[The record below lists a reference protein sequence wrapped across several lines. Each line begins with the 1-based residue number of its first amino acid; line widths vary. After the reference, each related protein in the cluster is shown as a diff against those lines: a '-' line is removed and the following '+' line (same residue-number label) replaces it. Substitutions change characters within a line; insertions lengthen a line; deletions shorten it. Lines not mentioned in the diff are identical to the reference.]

1 MTCPRCS
8 GLLVP
13 ETVHDGALSEDLLRC
28 VNCGRM
34 GDAVAR
40 TMQTS
45 ETEKPTRCVRCKQ
58 AAANPGKVHCEP
70 CRKAWRAYMNQR
82 KLRLDVQ
89 ARGFAAVLADVNE
102 RLLEIEA
109 RRNFLLANRKKL
121 GA

>member
-1 MTCPRCS
+1 
-8 GLLVP
+8 
-13 ETVHDGALSEDLLRC
+13 
-28 VNCGRM
+28 
-34 GDAVAR
+34 
-40 TMQTS
+40 
-45 ETEKPTRCVRCKQ
+45 
-58 AAANPGKVHCEP
+58 
-70 CRKAWRAYMNQR
+70 MNQR